1 VGGYYVKTLSRPYLA
16 RTMSGAPVVPA
27 VLAAPGPSLE
37 LLGTEMASLITEQL
51 KGQLVEI
58 ERLRAGAGEPR
69 VRALQAESSAKL
81 QMEQERHATER
92 QHSLGDNGAA
102 ASAEPA
108 GGAARCTA
116 AVVMAMMMTQQRR
129 RWSRCR
135 ARWLSTEHL
144 RGS

>member
-1 VGGYYVKTLSRPYLA
+1 M
-16 RTMSGAPVVPA
+16 TMPTD
-27 VLAAPGPSLE
+27 PS
-37 LLGTEMASLITEQL
+37 
-51 KGQLVEI
+51 EI

-69 VRALQAESSAKL
+69 VRALQAESGAKL

-116 AVVMAMMMTQQRR
+116 AVVILYCRHGCCSDGDDDDTAAAQMVALSSKMVIDRTFARQLKRR
-129 RWSRCR
+129 FC
-135 ARWLSTEHL
+135 
-144 RGS
+144 